1 MSVDFGDVEKVLAQR
16 NRRTRALA
24 SEKVGND
31 LKYQLFCLVVQV
43 KLVCK

>member
-16 NRRTRALA
+16 NRRTSARAL
-24 SEKVGND
+24 ENVGND